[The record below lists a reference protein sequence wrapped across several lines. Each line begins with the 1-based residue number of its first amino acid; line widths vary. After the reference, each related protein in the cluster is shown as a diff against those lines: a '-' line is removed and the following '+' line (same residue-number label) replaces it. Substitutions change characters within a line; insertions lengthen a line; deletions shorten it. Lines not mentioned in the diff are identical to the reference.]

1 MEKKSSGK
9 FDQIKNE
16 MLGTESGWR
25 LGNGGRGCSRWDFRL
40 RGDVKT
46 NHLTD
51 CKKEMQRSKGMW
63 DWKTWLVYKYG
74 WMTSIPLWIT
84 RYHFSEM
91 KKNVM
96 LYRDRESQREKVL
109 VTFNIT
115 LSNLTIPSDTNTGVR
130 NQLGVK
136 WNNNTAQWNKNN
148 TVQHIKSQI

>member
-1 MEKKSSGK
+1 
-9 FDQIKNE
+9 
-16 MLGTESGWR
+16 
-25 LGNGGRGCSRWDFRL
+25 
-40 RGDVKT
+40 
-46 NHLTD
+46 
-51 CKKEMQRSKGMW
+51 
-63 DWKTWLVYKYG
+63 
-74 WMTSIPLWIT
+74 
-84 RYHFSEM
+84 
-91 KKNVM
+91 M